1 MSSHG
6 PTAESLDRDQIH
18 IKAGS
23 LWRRLPLIGLVL
35 AVLGAAGLF
44 MSANGAKARLHN
56 AESALHAA
64 TEKVQQSAS
73 PAVKARYTAA
83 LEHHKALKEE
93 FAKLIAAERQAAEAW
108 EMAAQGGNSV
118 EAKKAAKTA
127 ESASVKATAAVVRA
141 RAELADAD
149 HEGEELLDALAESAG
164 AGVAEEFK
172 SAKKEAALAH
182 ANEQQFWFSYLV
194 AYMFFLAISLGG
206 LFFTIIQHLVRAGW
220 SIVVRRLAEN
230 VMITLPLMGL
240 LGLPFILLHDAPHA
254 LFHWTHL
261 DAVEADLML
270 ASKAGYLN
278 LEFFNTRLIVYFL
291 VWTAL
296 SLFFYTQSTSQDSAS
311 GDAALHKTLRMR
323 WFAPLSLLFFA
334 VTTTF
339 AAFDLMMSLDPHWF
353 STMFGVYYF
362 AGLALTSNAVLTIIV
377 YSLHRSGYLKGVVTV
392 EHYHDLGKLMFGF
405 TVFWTYIGFSQYFLI
420 WYANIPEETGWF
432 GYRIMDD
439 FLPLSQLVIFGRFV
453 LPFFYLL
460 RRPVKR
466 NPQLLILAA
475 VFIVFMELVDVYWLI
490 QPALA
495 HSFAQETGSHHM
507 EMVIGG
513 VDYLALLTIGG
524 AFLAVFGWA
533 LARRAL
539 VPVKDPRL
547 TESL

>member
-1 MSSHG
+1 MSDG
-6 PTAESLDRDQIH
+6 RPGLDGVVAVATLLAGTA
-18 IKAGS
+18 
-23 LWRRLPLIGLVL
+23 
-35 AVLGAAGLF
+35 
-44 MSANGAKARLHN
+44 
-56 AESALHAA
+56 
-64 TEKVQQSAS
+64 
-73 PAVKARYTAA
+73 
-83 LEHHKALKEE
+83 
-93 FAKLIAAERQAAEAW
+93 
-108 EMAAQGGNSV
+108 
-118 EAKKAAKTA
+118 
-127 ESASVKATAAVVRA
+127 AAVVTA
-141 RAELADAD
+141 R
-149 HEGEELLDALAESAG
+149 EE
-164 AGVAEEFK
+164 
-172 SAKKEAALAH
+172 LAH
-182 ANEQQFWFSYLV
+182 AMHEAEHGRMELAEAVGGEAGEGYIAAQKQLHLSEASKNQFWFSYLT
-194 AYMFFLAISLGG
+194 AFMTFLALGLGG

-230 VMITLPLMGL
+230 MMISLPFMGL
-240 LGLPFILLHDAPHA
+240 LAIPFIFLPDAQHA

-547 TESL
+547 TESLRFENF